1 MSSSSFI
8 QVTSGLGFPRVTQ
21 GSTAL
26 DSTRR
31 VTLVG
36 WRLICGSDGETDLLR
51 RVSQTPGSLG
61 VRTACRC
68 KSRTHLELQSAAAL
82 GRLSDAICSDAAVL
96 SVIQLLNVRDDQHL
110 SLFPGYVAGV
120 VVPGTTVRHG

>member
-31 VTLVG
+31 VTLLG
-36 WRLICGSDGETDLLR
+36 WRLICGSDGETDLMR
-51 RVSQTPGSLG
+51 RVFVKHQNSLQ
-61 VRTACRC
+61 V
-68 KSRTHLELQSAAAL
+68 
-82 GRLSDAICSDAAVL
+82 
-96 SVIQLLNVRDDQHL
+96 
-110 SLFPGYVAGV
+110 
-120 VVPGTTVRHG
+120 